1 MRNFLCVL
9 VVIISSNTYFMYFGL
24 QGKEKLRIMSLFVNE
39 NFATF
44 AFLFFHSK
52 IK

>member
-1 MRNFLCVL
+1 M

-24 QGKEKLRIMSLFVNE
+24 QGIEKLKIVSLFVHE
-39 NFATF
+39 RFAMF